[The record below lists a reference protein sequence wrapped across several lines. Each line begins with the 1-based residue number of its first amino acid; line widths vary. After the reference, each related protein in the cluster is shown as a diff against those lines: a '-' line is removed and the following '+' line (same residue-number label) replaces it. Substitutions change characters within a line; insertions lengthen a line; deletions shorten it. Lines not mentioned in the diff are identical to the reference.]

1 MMSEV
6 VFLNGDDNVAYRK
19 GEPRSDLIELL
30 ERLLADARSGQ
41 LQSLVATGFMA
52 DGFRLAVW
60 ADFHPNYFEMVG
72 AISELLDEFRERKSF
87 ARE

>member
-1 MMSEV
+1 
-6 VFLNGDDNVAYRK
+6 
-19 GEPRSDLIELL
+19 
-30 ERLLADARSGQ
+30 
-41 LQSLVATGFMA
+41 MA